1 MEDFFLDISYKNK
14 TVRFKVV
21 NPEAPLATLMDNL
34 RHSIGEDGRLIFD
47 FPSIDQT
54 GAPLDYFFGK
64 EDPQVHEIRV
74 LRPRIGREDQKLA
87 DYNVNNCIGCNSCFT
102 REGNKCFQND
112 DIVQIYEKLRNA
124 DTVAIASPEYF

>member
-21 NPEAPLATLMDNL
+21 NPEAPLSTLVDNL
-34 RHSIGEDGRLIFD
+34 RHAIGEDGRLIFD

-64 EDPQVHEIRV
+64 EDPQVHEIRSCAQGSV
-74 LRPRIGREDQKLA
+74 KRIRLSLIIM
-87 DYNVNNCIGCNSCFT
+87 CIMGIWC
-102 REGNKCFQND
+102 
-112 DIVQIYEKLRNA
+112 I
-124 DTVAIASPEYF
+124 